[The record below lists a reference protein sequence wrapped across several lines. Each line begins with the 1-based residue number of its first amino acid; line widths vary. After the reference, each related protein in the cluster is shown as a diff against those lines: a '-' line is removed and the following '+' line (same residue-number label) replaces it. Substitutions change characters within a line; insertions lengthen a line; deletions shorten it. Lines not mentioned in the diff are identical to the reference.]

1 MRDTTDNRSTQVES
15 FFDANAPSYDRAYGD
30 RGAAGRVLRKRAA
43 AVLELL
49 GDKPGDVLD
58 AGMGGGWL
66 CAELDRRGWVVTG
79 IDSSPRMVELA
90 RARLPSARERL
101 LEASIERL
109 PFADAVFDATVAT
122 GVLEYVD
129 HNLPG
134 ALAELA
140 RVLRP
145 GGTAVISFPNYHS
158 PHVIW
163 RVRVLYPTV
172 RRVKRL
178 LGRQGPPR
186 RRSVSFEE
194 LTAAVAGAGLELER
208 VERSGVRPASAALA
222 ERLERSR
229 SSLLMLLAVQIVLRA
244 RKQEP

>member
-1 MRDTTDNRSTQVES
+1 MRYATDNRSARVET
-15 FFDANAPSYDRAYGD
+15 FFNASASSYDRAYGE

-43 AVLELL
+43 AVLDLL
-49 GDKPGDVLD
+49 GDGPGGVLD
-58 AGMGGGWL
+58 AGMGGGRL
-66 CAELDRRGWVVTG
+66 CVELDRRGWTVTG
-79 IDSSPRMVELA
+79 IDISPRMVELA
-90 RARLPSARERL
+90 RARLSSARERL
-101 LEASIERL
+101 LEGSIERL
-109 PFADAVFDATVAT
+109 PFADAVFDAAVAT

-129 HNLPG
+129 HDLPG

-172 RRVKRL
+172 RLVKRL

-186 RRSVSFEE
+186 RRAVSFEE
-194 LTAAVAGAGLELER
+194 LTAAVGGAGLELER
-208 VERSGVRPASAALA
+208 VERLGVRPAPAALA

-229 SSLLMLLAVQIVLRA
+229 SSLLVLFAVQLVLRA